1 MMYLTNTTSSYSL
14 PRCFITHTER
24 VTSVMYSSMAMTR
37 AALPFL
43 VSSSASV
50 LPRRVSLLGCSR
62 RRTLRPWDSRYSSRH
77 FEEVVFPA
85 PSIPSTMYHAIPDHS
100 PRRARA
106 VAVRRGLARLSTSP
120 GQSISDT
127 AVIAPARMQ
136 HAHPGM
142 DASVEPS
149 YQPLEP
155 SHP

>member
-1 MMYLTNTTSSYSL
+1 M
-14 PRCFITHTER
+14 IHTER

-37 AALPFL
+37 ASFPFL
-43 VSSSASV
+43 VRSSASV
-50 LPRRVSLLGCSR
+50 LPSLVSLLGCSR
-62 RRTLRPWDSRYSSRH
+62 RSTFLPCDSRYSSRH
-77 FEEVVFPA
+77 FEDVVLPA
-85 PSIPSTMYHAIPDHS
+85 PSMPSTMYHAIAHQS

-136 HAHPGM
+136 QAHPGM
-142 DASVEPS
+142 EASTEPS
-149 YQPLEP
+149 YHPLDE